1 MPGKGIGRGE
11 KMGMM
16 QPQKPWTGNR
26 KRMAIGMPLVIL
38 ILGLLI
44 YTVFFRIDPT
54 SEDLTFP
61 RLLVAILAF
70 AFIFAGIHSLYR
82 DTWWIDLPFNRELF
96 DILAEKLGNT
106 METAGIQ
113 AYGDAPGMLDDINAR
128 HAVKWTVVTG
138 ADELHVTLEMV
149 PKGGRESGSSSSK
162 IIITNISK
170 SNRAEAYAVKKAVND
185 FLLELKY
192 NSFPG

>member
-1 MPGKGIGRGE
+1 
-11 KMGMM
+11 M
-16 QPQKPWTGNR
+16 QPQKPWTGNH
-26 KRMAIGMPLVIL
+26 KRLILGIPLVIL

-44 YTVFFRIDPT
+44 YVVFFHIDPT

-61 RLLVAILAF
+61 RLLVAILTF

-82 DTWWIDLPFNRELF
+82 DAWWIDLPFNRGLF
-96 DILAEKLGNT
+96 DILAERLGDS
-106 METAGIQ
+106 MKTAGIR
-113 AYGDAPGMLDDINAR
+113 AYGDAPGMLDGLHAR
-128 HAVKWTVVTG
+128 HAVKWTVVTE

-170 SNRAEAYAVKKAVND
+170 SNRGEAYAVKKAVTD
-185 FLLELKY
+185 LLLELKY
-192 NSFPG
+192 NSFLG